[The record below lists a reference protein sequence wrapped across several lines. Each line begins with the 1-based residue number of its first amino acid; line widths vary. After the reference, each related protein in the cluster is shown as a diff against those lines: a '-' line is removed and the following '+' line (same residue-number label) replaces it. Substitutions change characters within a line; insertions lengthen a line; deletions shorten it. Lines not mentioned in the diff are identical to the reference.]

1 MSSTLHDAA
10 RAELHV
16 RRAVGHELEVSATAV
31 LVAHAAAPELLRL
44 DVDHLRERWG
54 CGEHLRS
61 NGRVGAEPV
70 EVVPVPRVP
79 RLEGP
84 VRTPEFGV
92 DERCFLPEGAL
103 DAERHDA
110 LGVGESELVGRLDG
124 VFEVG
129 GSCVRIAV
137 GAGVCGTAV
146 REQRSQVVVD
156 VHAFPAHIACGP
168 ASRSEIV
175 VPIRDADGGIVAVLD
190 LDSDRPGTFDE
201 LDRAG
206 LEMLVTDLAPRIDW
220 VAAGARPGTLDISDV

>member
-1 MSSTLHDAA
+1 MHEATSDPRLGATLAKPERYDELRRRVAGLLADEDDWLAGLANVAA
-10 RAELHV
+10 AVYEWLPDLNWAGFYLLKGAEL
-16 RRAVGHELEVSATAV
+16 V
-31 LVAHAAAPELLRL
+31 LGPFQ
-44 DVDHLRERWG
+44 
-54 CGEHLRS
+54 
-61 NGRVGAEPV
+61 GRPA
-70 EVVPVPRVP
+70 
-79 RLEGP
+79 
-84 VRTPEFGV
+84 
-92 DERCFLPEGAL
+92 
-103 DAERHDA
+103 
-110 LGVGESELVGRLDG
+110 
-124 VFEVG
+124 
-129 GSCVRIAV
+129 CVRIAV

-156 VHAFPAHIACGP
+156 VHAFPGHIACDP